1 MTHYAMRNGLSF
13 CRVGEHLVF
22 LDIDNDRYFRLPQA
36 MERALLAHLDG
47 DGPADLDI
55 SGLIASNVLVDD
67 TPGIEERPSIEPAAR
82 SAMEAPTPSRRLRP
96 SELLEVFAIVLY
108 TRFQLKSSTLRT
120 VLAGLAPDRRSSASR
135 VMLPSESVEPRLS
148 EVAAAF
154 RRARPYVP
162 LQMRCLLDSVAMAK
176 FLRRRRLDAH
186 VVFGVALDPFSAHCW
201 VQAGDLVLNDT
212 VGNVSSHT
220 PLRVV

>member
-1 MTHYAMRNGLSF
+1 MTHYALHDGLSF

-36 MERALLAHLDG
+36 MEQALVAHLDG
-47 DGPADLDI
+47 NGPAGLDI
-55 SGLIASNVLVDD
+55 SGLIASNILVD
-67 TPGIEERPSIEPAAR
+67 TPGIEERPSIKPVAR
-82 SAMEAPTPSRRLRP
+82 SAMEVPPSPRRLRP
-96 SELLEVFAIVLY
+96 SELLEIFAIVLY
-108 TRFQLKSSTLRT
+108 TQFQLKSSTLRA
-120 VLAGLAPDRRSSASR
+120 VLAGLASGRRSSACA
-135 VMLPSESVEPRLS
+135 MLPSESAEHRLS
-148 EVAAAF
+148 EVAAAY

-162 LQMRCLLDSVAMAK
+162 LQMRCLLDSVAMAR

-212 VGNVSSHT
+212 VGNVISHT
-220 PLRVV
+220 PIRVV